1 MNRPDGGG
9 LLLFHQSLPRFEFAS
24 ALVGAGGAFRF
35 FTALFPPAWFRDGKR
50 SAERLNR
57 APQHSA
63 GRDAHTA
70 QGRNAAHHIRESG
83 CEVRHS
89 HANHSSP
96 PASRGRG
103 DSSAMNICNL
113 TLVPLTRPR
122 HPFSRDDL
130 APSRHPPDL
139 EHAPYRPS
147 PSQRRQEGPPALILL
162 HHQRRI
168 LAAEEPREERGEA
181 QEGRKCRRGS
191 GR

>member
-1 MNRPDGGG
+1 MNPTRRR
-9 LLLFHQSLPRFEFAS
+9 RFTFIPSIFAE
-24 ALVGAGGAFRF
+24 VRVCFQFGAGGAFRF

-122 HPFSRDDL
+122 HPFFRDDL

-139 EHAPYRPS
+139 DVAPYRPF
-147 PSQRRQEGPPALILL
+147 PSQRRQEGPSALILL

>member
-1 MNRPDGGG
+1 MSPTRRR
-9 LLLFHQSLPRFEFAS
+9 RFTFIPSIFAE
-24 ALVGAGGAFRF
+24 VRVCFQFGAGGALRF
-35 FTALFPPAWFRDGKR
+35 TGIISACWFRDGKR

-122 HPFSRDDL
+122 HPFFRDDL
-130 APSRHPPDL
+130 APSRHHPDL
-139 EHAPYRPS
+139 DVAPYRPF